1 VANDSHSFEFQEL
14 HESIILERNK
24 FEYFL
29 NLTWKE
35 YKLFWSEENNGLTL
49 DSKSKQSFFSFDGNK
64 AKSRNFVGFMNYE
77 DKFIEIYPKVFR
89 NHNISKD
96 LMHRHLIYW
105 LSKCKKIKFPFS
117 NTLLDT
123 FESESFPELIIY
135 LITKHIYET
144 VNEQPYSTYEYVEEA
159 LYTPRGRINFNRY
172 SNSLTYG
179 RNHLIDC
186 DYEPFVFDNLL
197 NKVIKYCVRLLQ
209 SISKAPETQLLLN
222 EIIFIFDEVEDVVC
236 NVSHLNQVKIP
247 SMFESY
253 EVVIQSC
260 RMILENHIYS
270 YEDYDL
276 RNWNLLLPM
285 ELIFEDFI
293 ASFIEDNFKNDY
305 IVDRQ
310 KSELF
315 LDEKHKVFNLQHD
328 ILIKNKS
335 SKESII
341 VDTKYKIRDLK
352 KDIKKQGVSQNDMY
366 QMVSYAY
373 RRGVS
378 KVLMIYPNLSSV
390 LLEDYTFYIQ
400 DGFTGNEIQIKVIEV
415 PFWSENGYN
424 HIDKLL
430 FEKLNQSIS
439 SFI

>member
-1 VANDSHSFEFQEL
+1 MANDSHSFEFQEL
-14 HESIILERNK
+14 HESINLERNK
-24 FEYFL
+24 FENFL

-35 YKLFWSEENNGLTL
+35 YKLFWSDENNAYLL
-49 DSKSKQSFFSFDGNK
+49 DSKSNQSFFTFDGNK
-64 AKSRNFVGFMNYE
+64 AKSRNYVGFMNYE

-89 NHNISKD
+89 KHNPNKD

-123 FESESFPELIIY
+123 YESESFPELIIY

-159 LYTPRGRINFNRY
+159 LQTPRGRINFNRY

-222 EIIFIFDEVEDVVC
+222 EIIFIFDEVEDAVC

-276 RNWNLLLPM
+276 KNWNLLLPM

-293 ASFIEDNFKNDY
+293 ASFIENNFSNDFK
-305 IVDRQ
+305 VTKQ
-310 KSELF
+310 KSDLY
-315 LDEKHKVFNLQHD
+315 LDGTQNIFNLQQD
-328 ILIKNKS
+328 ILITNKET
-335 SKESII
+335 KESVII
-341 VDTKYKIRDLK
+341 DTKYKLRTI
-352 KDIKKQGVSQNDMY
+352 S
-366 QMVSYAY
+366 
-373 RRGVS
+373 
-378 KVLMIYPNLSSV
+378 
-390 LLEDYTFYIQ
+390 LEDKKTWC
-400 DGFTGNEIQIKVIEV
+400 FTI
-415 PFWSENGYN
+415 
-424 HIDKLL
+424 
-430 FEKLNQSIS
+430 
-439 SFI
+439 